1 MNEEV
6 NMSKRVNVNMTMIV
20 SVGESE
26 NESMSMRKSVL
37 NRVYE

>member
-6 NMSKRVNVNMTMIV
+6 NMSKRVNVNVTMIV

-26 NESMSMRKSVL
+26 NESMSMRKSVF